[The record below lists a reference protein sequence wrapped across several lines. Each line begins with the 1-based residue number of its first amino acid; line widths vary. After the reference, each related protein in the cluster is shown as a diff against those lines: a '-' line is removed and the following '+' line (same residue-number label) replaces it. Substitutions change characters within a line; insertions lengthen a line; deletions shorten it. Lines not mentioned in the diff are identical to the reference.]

1 MFQASTMGADPY
13 DWYLNGD
20 TGYSTTPSYNPG
32 TEYPSSGGGLD
43 WQSIINQGF
52 GAASQIFSA
61 WGRNPTQQ
69 TGVGGIPIG
78 GGYSPSQILGAAGQ
92 LTRNP
97 TNVVPNNGVNNSG
110 GIGNTVG
117 SGLDGI
123 FNWAATNPVPVFIGI
138 AGLFL
143 LFREPPRGRR

>member
-1 MFQASTMGADPY
+1 MFFPASTMGSGIFDVQDQYNNIGWTEP
-13 DWYLNGD
+13 
-20 TGYSTTPSYNPG
+20 GYSG
-32 TEYPSSGGGLD
+32 TEYPNSGGGLD

-52 GAASQIFSA
+52 GAASQIFAA

-69 TGVGGIPIG
+69 TGVGGMPIG
-78 GGYSPSQILGAAGQ
+78 GGYSPSQILGAAGSMV
-92 LTRNP
+92 RNTTP
-97 TNVVPNNGVNNSG
+97 VNNVGSVPNSG

-143 LFREPPRGRR
+143 LFRQPPGRR

>member
-1 MFQASTMGADPY
+1 MGFGPDIIG
-13 DWYLNGD
+13 GD
-20 TGYSTTPSYNPG
+20 G

-52 GAASQIFSA
+52 GIGSQIIA
-61 WGRNPTQQ
+61 GWGRNQTQQ
-69 TGVGGIPIG
+69 LGAGGVPVG
-78 GGYSPSQILGAAGQ
+78 GGYSPSQILGAAGNIV
-92 LTRNP
+92 RNTTP
-97 TNVVPNNGVNNSG
+97 VNNAGGVPNSG

-143 LFREPPRGRR
+143 LFRQPPGRR